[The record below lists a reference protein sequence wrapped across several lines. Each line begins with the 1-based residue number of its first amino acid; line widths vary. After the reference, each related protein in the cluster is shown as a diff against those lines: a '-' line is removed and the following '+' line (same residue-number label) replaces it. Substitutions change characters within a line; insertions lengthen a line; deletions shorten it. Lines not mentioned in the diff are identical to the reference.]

1 MITRAN
7 EMQESAILKSNSKV
21 ARQACQKIMQVNNSN
36 RVLLG
41 MTQGIG
47 NAILVTPL
55 IQALTSMKLE
65 VDIINDGLIRGAE
78 KVLVGLPNVRVI
90 KEEAIDP
97 KANYLLGLQTLWPYQ
112 GLEKYVSQ
120 VRIAGNIHEMWKD
133 NIPAH
138 EVEVNMSLAYSLKF
152 EGEIPPLYCYS
163 DPVKIERDGDRKI
176 IGIHICKRYSH
187 QFYANRRL
195 YNPLL
200 IAEAI
205 HDAGHD
211 VIIVGHEG
219 CVTDEEKDKYPYFGF
234 HDGLN
239 LTQTAGLIK
248 ELDCMVNEDSG
259 IMHVTAAV
267 DTPQVT
273 IFGPTSWVKN
283 RAYSD
288 KAMLVRRAVAC
299 ITCQYTERQNNCFTN
314 ICMDVTPSY
323 VLECVNKL
331 LEQFPK

>member
-7 EMQESAILKSNSKV
+7 EMQEPVTLVSSSKT
-21 ARQACQKIMQVNNSN
+21 AKQACRKIMQVNNSN

-65 VDIINDGLIRGAE
+65 VDIIKDGLIRGAE
-78 KVLVGLPNVRVI
+78 HILKGLPNVRVV
-90 KEEAIDP
+90 KEEAINSKD
-97 KANYLLGLQTLWPYQ
+97 NYLLGLQTLWPYQ
-112 GLEKYVSQ
+112 GLDKYVSQ

-133 NIPAH
+133 DIPAH
-138 EVEVNMSLAYSLKF
+138 EAEVNMSLAYSLKF
-152 EGEIPPLYCYS
+152 EGEIPPLHCYS
-163 DPVKIERDGDRKI
+163 DPVRIERDGDRKVV
-176 IGIHICKRYSH
+176 GIHICKRYTH
-187 QFYANRRL
+187 QFFANRRL
-195 YNPLL
+195 HDPLL

-205 HDAGHD
+205 HEAGHD
-211 VIIVGHEG
+211 VVIVGHEG
-219 CVTDEEKDKYPYFGF
+219 CVTDKEKDKYPYLGF
-234 HDGLN
+234 HDGLD

-248 ELDCMVNEDSG
+248 ELDCMV
-259 IMHVTAAV
+259 
-267 DTPQVT
+267 TPQVT

-283 RAYSD
+283 RAYSS
-288 KAMLVRRAVAC
+288 KAMLVRRDVDC